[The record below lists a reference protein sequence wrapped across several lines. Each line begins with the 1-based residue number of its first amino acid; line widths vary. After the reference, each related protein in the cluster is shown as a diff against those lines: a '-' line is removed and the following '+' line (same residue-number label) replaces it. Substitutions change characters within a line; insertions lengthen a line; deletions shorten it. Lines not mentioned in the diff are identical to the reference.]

1 MKSKIFVYLAK
12 RDKKEIKVLGILNNN
27 KKCHPTKIKIEK
39 INEINLPNE
48 IINSIKEE
56 YKKNK
61 LIWEIYLESSD
72 SYEELKKSLIRRGYK
87 NLPLHQITLNI
98 IKSQINEKIFEENKT
113 MLRKKSQSKTT

>member
-1 MKSKIFVYLAK
+1 MKSKIFVYLGK

-27 KKCHPTKIKIEK
+27 KKCHPTKIKIEQ

-72 SYEELKKSLIRRGYK
+72 SYEELKKSLFRRGYK

-113 MLRKKSQSKTT
+113 MLRKKSQSKAT